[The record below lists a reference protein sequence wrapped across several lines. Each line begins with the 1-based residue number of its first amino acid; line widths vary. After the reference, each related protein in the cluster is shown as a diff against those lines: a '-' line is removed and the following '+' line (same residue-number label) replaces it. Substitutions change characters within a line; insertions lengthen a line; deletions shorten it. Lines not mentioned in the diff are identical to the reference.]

1 MQAWKLAKLK
11 QYYQTQLYE
20 AAGDDKKINKRQIA
34 KLYGISAQNLNNY
47 IKRKNWNDLTEFVY
61 VPLDIKPGIKK
72 NEPLNGSKSK
82 LTGEMLEQL
91 FEYARR
97 TEDDGKP
104 TFTNQEIAEKLGISV
119 STFYKYH
126 QENIHFYKTLR
137 SARRLGQVEDAMLKS
152 ATGYKYVES
161 KVEDIV
167 VGKTGEKTGEIK
179 STKIIKEVTPDVRAQ
194 KYLMSNIVPE
204 EYTENKK
211 VEQKITIS
219 EDIDVSQLTD
229 EQLEKLMKDI
239 ENGDKE

>member
-20 AAGDDKKINKRQIA
+20 AGGDDKKINKRQIA

-47 IKRKNWNDLTEFVY
+47 INRKKWNDLSEFVY
-61 VPLDIKPGIKK
+61 VPLEIKPGIKK
-72 NEPLNGSKSK
+72 NEPLNGSRSK

-91 FEYARR
+91 FEFARR
-97 TEDDGKP
+97 TDENGKP
-104 TFTNQEIAEKLGISV
+104 TFTNQEIAEKLGISI
-119 STFYKYH
+119 STFYKYY

-137 SARRLGQVEDAMLKS
+137 SARRLGAVEDAMFKS
-152 ATGYKYVES
+152 AVGYKVEE
-161 KVEDIV
+161 KRTEDV
-167 VGKTGEKTGEIK
+167 VYYGRITGEKKVLDVKKDIA
-179 STKIIKEVTPDVRAQ
+179 PDVRAQ

-219 EDIDVSQLTD
+219 EDIDVSQLSD
-229 EQLEKLMKDI
+229 EQLEKLMRDI